1 MTEYEYLLA
10 TPDKISQNAEKWMAV
25 VGNEVVAVS
34 DSAKEA
40 LAQARKLHPGKEP
53 FVAKFPKQIA
63 MLL

>member
-25 VGNEVVAVS
+25 IGNEVVAVS
-34 DSAKEA
+34 DSAKEV
-40 LAQARKLHPGKEP
+40 LARARELHPGKEP
-53 FVAKFPKQIA
+53 FVAKFPKQTA